1 MEVLDFWLA
10 MKEDFTIVILEQKKW
25 DAFCWQK
32 SKSGAK
38 RLLGNKVRLFW
49 FGGPT
54 KHRVIATA
62 NIDNPKFEVV
72 LLPTVGAS
80 SFVHDFL
87 DRYLFT
93 IAFHQLR
100 HRRIGCVTALT
111 FK

>member
-38 RLLGNKVRLFW
+38 RLLGNTVWLFR
-49 FGGPT
+49 FNRPT
-54 KHRVIATA
+54 KHRVIAATD
-62 NIDNPKFEVV
+62 IDNPKFEVV
-72 LLPTVGAS
+72 LLPTVRAS
-80 SFVHDFL
+80 SFLHDFL
-87 DRYLFT
+87 DRYLFAV
-93 IAFHQLR
+93 AFHQLR
-100 HRRIGCVTALT
+100 HRNIGCVTALT